1 MPAAAP
7 FLQVLRITG
16 QIDPNASRTISIQT
30 ANRTAPV
37 TVDAVSAFLRTIPK
51 SDGTQNATEDE
62 LQLLERQV
70 RIRIS
75 LTPQL
80 NYLITPQMV
89 PVRAFIAK
97 ETGPVPCPPFVV
109 QGQDQTT
116 VEWEA
121 DANTFLQGPFTA
133 GLGSAVYLEVI
144 LWGSK

>member
-1 MPAAAP
+1 MANPL
-7 FLQVLRITG
+7 LQVLRITG
-16 QIDPNASRTISIQT
+16 QLSSSASRTISIQT

-37 TVDAVSAFLRTIPK
+37 TVDAVSAFLRTIPC
-51 SDGTQNATEDE
+51 SDGTQNATEDQI
-62 LQLLERQV
+62 QLLERQI
-70 RIRIS
+70 RLRIS

-80 NYLITPQMV
+80 DYLLTPQMV

-121 DANTFLQGPFTA
+121 DANTFLQAPFVA
-133 GLGSAVYLEVI
+133 GLGSSVWLEVI
-144 LWGSK
+144 FWGSK